1 MNPWVVS
8 QLVVL
13 LALANGA
20 PVAAKW
26 LLGDHFATPLDAHV
40 TFIDG
45 RALLGQSKTIRG
57 LLAALAATLAGA
69 WCIGLEPGIGLRVA
83 AGAMAGDLLSS
94 FIKRRLGLAPSSRA
108 IGLDQIPE
116 SLIPLIACRKAL
128 SLTLADI
135 ATATVIFCAGEMVL
149 SPLLYRL
156 RMRDKPY

>member
-1 MNPWVVS
+1 MNPWVVL

-13 LALANGA
+13 LAVANGA

-26 LLGDHFATPLDAHV
+26 LLGDRFAMPLDGHM

-45 RALLGQSKTIRG
+45 RALLGRSKTIRG
-57 LLAALAATLAGA
+57 LLVALVATTAGA
-69 WCIGLEPGIGLRVA
+69 WCIGLELGIGLRVA

-94 FIKRRLGLAPSSRA
+94 FVKRRLGLAPSSRA

-116 SLIPLIACRKAL
+116 SLIPLIACREVL
-128 SLTLADI
+128 SLTFADI
-135 ATATVIFCAGEMVL
+135 AAGMVIFCAGEMVL

-156 RMRDKPY
+156 RLRDRPY